1 MTVPLRTVRLV
12 ALLVLAPVAAPL
24 AAQESAE
31 VAAVVRAFHAALVRG
46 DSAAALA
53 LLADDATILESG
65 ARETKAEYR
74 AHHLPADIAFVQA
87 VRGEPVTPDV
97 TVVGDAAWA
106 SSTSASRGEYK
117 GRAVDAVGA
126 ELMVLSRTGEGWRI
140 RAIHWSSR
148 SRGR

>member
-1 MTVPLRTVRLV
+1 VTSPSLIAPFV
-12 ALLVLAPVAAPL
+12 ALLVIASFPAPVAA
-24 AAQESAE
+24 QESTE

-46 DSAAALA
+46 DSTAALE

-65 ARETKAEYR
+65 GRETKAEYR
-74 AHHLPADIAFVQA
+74 AHHLPADIAFAQA

-97 TVVGDAAWA
+97 TIVGDVAWA
-106 SSTSASRGEYK
+106 TSTSASRGEYK
-117 GRAVDAVGA
+117 GRPVDAVSA

-148 SRGR
+148 SRSR